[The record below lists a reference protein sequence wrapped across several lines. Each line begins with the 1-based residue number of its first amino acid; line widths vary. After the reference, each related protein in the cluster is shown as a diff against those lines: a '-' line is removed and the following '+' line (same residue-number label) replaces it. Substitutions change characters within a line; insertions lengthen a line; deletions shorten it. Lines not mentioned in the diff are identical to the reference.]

1 MVLQYLLATGLESD
15 TDMSMADDVQG
26 KITVV
31 AVAIVA
37 VAIVAVT
44 VAAAFHRCLPSG

>member
-1 MVLQYLLATGLESD
+1 
-15 TDMSMADDVQG
+15 MADDIQG
-26 KITVV
+26 KITVVAIAIV